1 MSEIITVTGT
11 VEEIIYSNPDNG
23 YSVVGIDSVE
33 EGQFTATGY
42 MPFITEGESVAL
54 SGNWTTHPDYGEQF
68 KAEYYE
74 TVMPSD
80 EESIIK
86 YLSSGIISGIREA
99 TAKKLIDHFGLDVL
113 AYPAVKTCRNQRN
126 KQRKSEENRRTIC
139 RNTVYAKY
147 RYVPSTV
154 RNFRNNRSKST
165 QFSRRKFG

>member
-23 YSVVGIDSVE
+23 YSVVGIDSIE

-99 TAKKLIDHFGLDVL
+99 TAKKSCRPFRTGRTSNN

-139 RNTVYAKY
+139 RNTVLCKISLCSFN
-147 RYVPSTV
+147 STE
-154 RNFRNNRSKST
+154 FP
-165 QFSRRKFG
+165 QLPQ

>member
-1 MSEIITVTGT
+1 
-11 VEEIIYSNPDNG
+11 
-23 YSVVGIDSVE
+23 
-33 EGQFTATGY
+33 

-99 TAKKLIDHFGLDVL
+99 TAKNLSTISTGRTSNNALPSRQNL
-113 AYPAVKTCRNQRN
+113 P
-126 KQRKSEENRRTIC
+126 KSKE
-139 RNTVYAKY
+139 
-147 RYVPSTV
+147 
-154 RNFRNNRSKST
+154 
-165 QFSRRKFG
+165 